1 MVMQTRQYIKLTIVL
16 VAAVIIAFIARS
28 VIVGHPVISLE
39 PAPALTGSVA
49 QSFSIGDSKT
59 LPVYGTDFTL
69 KNAHY
74 FENKQWVV
82 VMVNSVKHDFDPG
95 VLVMKKV
102 NGAYQAV
109 LGPGSQFSDSYRV
122 TLPNSVSRYLGES
135 GYLHG

>member
-1 MVMQTRQYIKLTIVL
+1 MLSKQYLKLLIGL
-16 VAAVIIAFIARS
+16 VVAIIIAFVARS

-39 PAPALTGSVA
+39 PAPGLAGSVA

-69 KNAHY
+69 ENAHY
-74 FENKQWVV
+74 FENKQWAVV
-82 VMVNSVKHDFDPG
+82 TVNSVKHDFDPG